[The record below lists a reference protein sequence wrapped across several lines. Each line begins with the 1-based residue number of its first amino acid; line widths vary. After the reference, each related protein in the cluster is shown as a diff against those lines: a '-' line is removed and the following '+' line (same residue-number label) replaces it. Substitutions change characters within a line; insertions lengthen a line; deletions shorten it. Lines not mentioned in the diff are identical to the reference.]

1 MAEVKRLIRDKAS
14 SRCTMALGTTSLF
27 LLYSYIYSACF
38 ICQKSSDMNLKTVPV
53 FVMWLYG
60 KWGFFFLASE

>member
-1 MAEVKRLIRDKAS
+1 
-14 SRCTMALGTTSLF
+14 MALGTTSLF

-60 KWGFFFLASE
+60 KWVFFFLASE